1 MNPLVLMPLLVNYVR
16 IHKQMFGRYEGDLMP
31 RPGPTV
37 MYRTR
42 GTFLDFMRRENLMAL
57 IEVFDLLHTKWGYG
71 YLDEVSALYGLM
83 WNTPE
88 AVLPVALGTN
98 SIRLPNR
105 GFQQLWQTIV
115 EKEQLDVQLEV
126 DIHYGN
132 TGCQVFKRRFQN

>member
-1 MNPLVLMPLLVNYVR
+1 
-16 IHKQMFGRYEGDLMP
+16 
-31 RPGPTV
+31 
-37 MYRTR
+37 
-42 GTFLDFMRRENLMAL
+42 MAL
-57 IEVFDLLHTKWGYG
+57 IELFELLHTKWGYG
-71 YLDEVSALYGLM
+71 HLDEVSALYGLM

-132 TGCQVFKRRFQN
+132 TGCQVFKRGGTKLERFLHKNQRTQRKLLNFEFWINGESKSAKI